1 MVLLSIGVKVNTLPV
16 IALGVGVGVD
26 YGIYLFERIVYG
38 MKEKK
43 LSLVESYVLSLKQR
57 GSASIF
63 TALIMSIAVLS
74 WVWSDLKFQQDMGLL
89 LGFML
94 FFNMLGAII
103 LIPVIANLL
112 KVR

>member
-1 MVLLSIGVKVNTLPV
+1 M
-16 IALGVGVGVD
+16 D
-26 YGIYLFERIVYG
+26 YGIYLFERISHGIKVHNQS
-38 MKEKK
+38 
-43 LSLVESYVLSLKQR
+43 LSEAYLVSLKQR

-94 FFNMLGAII
+94 FFNMIGAII
-103 LIPVIANLL
+103 LVPVIANVLNID
-112 KVR
+112 KKKDSN